1 MSQFLLKEILY
12 SIRADPVFAGQAQK
26 EQSFLMLPLKI
37 PFHASGFVHIGTILL
52 TIPAE

>member
-1 MSQFLLKEILY
+1 MSQFIKEILY

-37 PFHASGFVHIGTILL
+37 PFHASVFVHNRHNIINNTG
-52 TIPAE
+52 